1 MFDMLDT
8 GLNLY
13 SVRNLIQS
21 EDGLLKTTLA
31 LKDMGYRYLQYSG
44 APFDHAAI
52 KRVSEKTGV
61 PFVLTHVPMD
71 RIVGDTEKLMEEH
84 AAFGCRNIGLGAM
97 PAKIIA
103 DEAALKETVEKLERA
118 GETMAKN
125 GFKFFYHNHHM
136 EFFRHGGETV
146 LDYIIRTAPHIN
158 FTLDTYWV
166 QYGGGDLYDVI
177 EKLDGRIGCVH
188 LKDYKIV
195 RTGDNSFAPQF
206 APVGDGNIDF
216 IKVVAL
222 MKKKGTEY
230 FFVEQDNAAETDDP
244 LGQVGRSAE
253 YIKKT
258 F

>member
-1 MFDMLDT
+1 MLDT

-13 SVRNLIQS
+13 SVRNLIQN
-21 EDGLLKTTLA
+21 EADLLKTTLA
-31 LKDMGYRYLQYSG
+31 LKDMGYKYLQYSG
-44 APFDHAAI
+44 APFDHEAI

-71 RIVGDTEKLMEEH
+71 RIIGDTEKLMEEH
-84 AAFGCRNIGLGAM
+84 AAFGCHNIGLGAM
-97 PAKIIA
+97 PAKIIT
-103 DEAALKETVEKLERA
+103 DEDAMKETVEKLERA
-118 GETMAKN
+118 GETMAHS

-136 EFFRHGGETV
+136 EFFKHNGETV
-146 LDYIIRTAPHIN
+146 FDYIVKTAPHIN

-166 QYGGGDLYDVI
+166 QYGGGNLYDVI
-177 EKLDGRIGCVH
+177 EKLDGRIECVH

-216 IKVVAL
+216 DKVVAL
-222 MKKKGTEY
+222 MKAKGTKY
-230 FFVEQDNAAETDDP
+230 FLVEQDNAAEADDP
-244 LGQVGRSAE
+244 LGQVKRSVE